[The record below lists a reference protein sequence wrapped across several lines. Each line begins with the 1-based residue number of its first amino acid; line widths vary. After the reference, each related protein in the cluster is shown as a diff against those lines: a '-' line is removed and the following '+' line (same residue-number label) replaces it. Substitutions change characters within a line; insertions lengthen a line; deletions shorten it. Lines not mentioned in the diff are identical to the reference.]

1 MLSSF
6 FSINKSMLNIPNMS
20 EVLYN
25 NNCKIICFLVN
36 EWKLKMR
43 KLVGNDYILSPESF
57 IIKGYLWLK
66 AP

>member
-1 MLSSF
+1 
-6 FSINKSMLNIPNMS
+6 MLNIPNMS

-43 KLVGNDYILSPESF
+43 KLVGNDS
-57 IIKGYLWLK
+57 
-66 AP
+66 